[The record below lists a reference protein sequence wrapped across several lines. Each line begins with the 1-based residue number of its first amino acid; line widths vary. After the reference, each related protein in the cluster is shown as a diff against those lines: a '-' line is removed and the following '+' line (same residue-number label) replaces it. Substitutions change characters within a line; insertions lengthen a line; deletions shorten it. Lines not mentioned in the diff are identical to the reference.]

1 MQWPAVII
9 KLCHHNG
16 KVIKQVQV
24 EFDISKLE
32 LEMVKW
38 LSATVDFAALM
49 VKEGGAALLISTQP
63 GHISSNFLSTNDC
76 GGFDRAQ
83 E

>member
-1 MQWPAVII
+1 
-9 KLCHHNG
+9 
-16 KVIKQVQV
+16 VQV
-24 EFDISKLE
+24 EFDISKLD

-63 GHISSNFLSTNDC
+63 SHISSDFLSTNDC
-76 GGFDRAQ
+76 GGFDRA
-83 E
+83 